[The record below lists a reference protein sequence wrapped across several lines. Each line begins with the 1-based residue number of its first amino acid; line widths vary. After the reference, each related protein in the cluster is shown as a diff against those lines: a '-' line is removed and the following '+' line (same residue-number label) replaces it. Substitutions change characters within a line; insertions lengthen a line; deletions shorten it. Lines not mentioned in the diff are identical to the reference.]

1 MLDSIPTGPSEP
13 DDLRSYQGLH
23 GTGNSADATFK
34 PYIRQDPTLER
45 DKTEEP
51 ALEAKQL
58 KDNGLELPAV
68 ELLAVETT
76 FETIV

>member
-1 MLDSIPTGPSEP
+1 M
-13 DDLRSYQGLH
+13 
-23 GTGNSADATFK
+23 
-34 PYIRQDPTLER
+34 LER

-58 KDNGLELPAV
+58 KDNGLELPTV